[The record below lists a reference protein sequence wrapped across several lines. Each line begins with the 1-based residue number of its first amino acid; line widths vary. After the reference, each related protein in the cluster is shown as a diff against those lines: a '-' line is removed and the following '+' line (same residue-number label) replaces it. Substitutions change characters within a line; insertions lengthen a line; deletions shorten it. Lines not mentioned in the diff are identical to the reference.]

1 MERDINDELRN
12 ISAWLKVNKLSL
24 NVDKTY
30 YMILS
35 RKKTERKNITV
46 RINEKVISEVRKIKF
61 LGVMLDNKV
70 NWKDH
75 INYISGKVSHGI
87 GMILKARRSLTKKA
101 WMTLYYSFI
110 YPYLTYCYH
119 IWGSTYQNNLMK
131 LQKFCSVDCMIWWVT
146 TTLTHWGQVYIDYGK
161 GLLLVRFQAVTWN
174 WYCHINKIRTQW
186 VENHSIHHMYIYSW
200 NWFLIVLNT
209 AIRYFE
215 LNWNWIELNT
225 TTPNPRDPV
234 PPPPPPPPPPPIVA
248 YWRTLQG

>member
-1 MERDINDELRN
+1 MFLIYINDLYSACKDTTAILFADDTNLFKSGTDINAMERDINDELRN

-87 GMILKARRSLTKKA
+87 GMILKARRSLKKKA
-101 WMTLYYSFI
+101 
-110 YPYLTYCYH
+110 
-119 IWGSTYQNNLMK
+119 
-131 LQKFCSVDCMIWWVT
+131 
-146 TTLTHWGQVYIDYGK
+146 
-161 GLLLVRFQAVTWN
+161 
-174 WYCHINKIRTQW
+174 
-186 VENHSIHHMYIYSW
+186 
-200 NWFLIVLNT
+200 
-209 AIRYFE
+209 
-215 LNWNWIELNT
+215 
-225 TTPNPRDPV
+225 
-234 PPPPPPPPPPPIVA
+234 
-248 YWRTLQG
+248 

>member
-1 MERDINDELRN
+1 MFLIYINDLYSACKDTTAILFADDTNLFKSGTDINAMERDINDELRN

-46 RINEKVISEVRKIKF
+46 RINEKVISEVRKIMF

-101 WMTLYYSFI
+101 
-110 YPYLTYCYH
+110 
-119 IWGSTYQNNLMK
+119 
-131 LQKFCSVDCMIWWVT
+131 
-146 TTLTHWGQVYIDYGK
+146 
-161 GLLLVRFQAVTWN
+161 
-174 WYCHINKIRTQW
+174 
-186 VENHSIHHMYIYSW
+186 
-200 NWFLIVLNT
+200 
-209 AIRYFE
+209 
-215 LNWNWIELNT
+215 
-225 TTPNPRDPV
+225 
-234 PPPPPPPPPPPIVA
+234 
-248 YWRTLQG
+248 